1 MNEAHEGLAQAK
13 IEAEHLT
20 ERIVELQQAYY
31 NRDES
36 LVSDAEYDELMRELE
51 ALERAYPELAG
62 QDSPTRRVGGIV
74 GELFSK
80 VEHAEPMLSLDNVF
94 STEELAD
101 WADKTQRAVTEPISW
116 LCELK
121 IDGLALS
128 LRYERGTLTSAATR
142 GDGVTGEDVT
152 ENIALMSSIPKVLA
166 GSGHPDLIEVRGEVF
181 FGVDAFLELN
191 QIRADAGEKTFANPR
206 NAASGSL
213 RQKAEGKRED
223 KLELMREGLRRLQLT
238 VHGIGAWRDDT
249 SATQSS
255 EYELLASWGLP
266 ISKHY
271 RVVESVTEITN
282 YIEEFGKKRA
292 TLEHEIDG
300 VVVKVNQRALQAELG
315 TTSRAPK
322 WATAYK
328 YPPEQVNTK
337 LVDILV
343 GVGRT
348 GRVTP
353 YAVVEPVFVAGSTV
367 RNATLHNQEVVK
379 AKGVLIGDTVILRKA
394 GDVIPEILGP
404 VTELR
409 DGSEYAFVM
418 PSSCPECGTELRA
431 MKEGDIDLR
440 CPNAFS
446 CPAQVRGRVEHI
458 GSRGG
463 LDIEGLGEVAATAL
477 TQPLRPKPA
486 PLADADGNVTEA
498 GLFDLTL
505 EDLFWVDTEVID
517 SETGLVKLDEN
528 GEHRIQTP
536 YRRKRKSDDAAYD
549 ASVDLSNTEVPS
561 KAAVSLL
568 AELDAAKTKPLWRQ
582 LVALNIRH
590 VGPVASRALADYFGS
605 LANIRAASAEE
616 LAGVDG
622 VGDIIAQSL
631 IDWFS
636 EPWHLNIV
644 EAWIRAG
651 VTFATEGHP
660 GPGQAVATGGV
671 LAGLT
676 VVATGSLEGFT
687 REGAQEA
694 IIAAGGK
701 AASSVSKKTDYV
713 AAGPGAGSKLAK
725 AEELG
730 IPVLDAAQFKIL
742 VTEGPSAVSA
752 I

>member
-1 MNEAHEGLAQAK
+1 MSEGHEGLAEARV
-13 IEAEHLT
+13 EAERLT

-36 LVSDAEYDELMRELE
+36 LVSDAEYDEFMRQLE

-62 QDSPTRRVGGIV
+62 QDSPTRRVGGVV

-94 STEELAD
+94 STEELAE
-101 WADKTQRAVTEPISW
+101 WAEKTQRAVASPIGW

-128 LRYERGTLTSAATR
+128 LRYQRGTLTSAATR

-152 ENIALMSSIPKVLA
+152 ENIGLMGSIPKVLA
-166 GSGHPDLIEVRGEVF
+166 GSGHPDLIEIRGEVF
-181 FGVDAFLELN
+181 FGVEGFHELN

-213 RQKAEGKRED
+213 RQKSEGKRDD
-223 KLELMREGLRRLQLT
+223 KLELMREGLKRLQLT
-238 VHGIGAWRDDT
+238 VHGIGAWRDET
-249 SATQSS
+249 SLTQSS
-255 EYELLASWGLP
+255 EYELLANWGLP

-271 RVVESVTEITN
+271 RVVETVAEVTD
-282 YIEEFGKKRA
+282 YIAEFGKKRA

-322 WATAYK
+322 WATAFK

-353 YAVVEPVFVAGSTV
+353 FAVVEPVFVAGSTV

-409 DGSEYAFVM
+409 DGTERAFVM
-418 PSSCPECGTELRA
+418 PTDCPECGTELRP

-440 CPNAFS
+440 CPNAYS

-486 PLADADGNVTEA
+486 PLADEDGNVTEA

-536 YRRKRKSDDAAYD
+536 YRRKRKTDDPPYDAAT
-549 ASVDLSNTEVPS
+549 DLSDSEVPS
-561 KAAVSLL
+561 KGALSLL
-568 AELDAAKTKPLWRQ
+568 AELEIAKTKPLWRQ
-582 LVALNIRH
+582 LVSLNIRH

-605 LANIRAASAEE
+605 LSQIRAASATE
-616 LAGVDG
+616 LAAVDG

-631 IDWFS
+631 RDWFE
-636 EPWHLNIV
+636 EPWHLAIV
-644 EAWIRAG
+644 DTWMRAG

-660 GPGQAVATGGV
+660 GPGHAAAAGGV

-676 VVATGSLEGFT
+676 VVATGSLDGFT

-730 IPVLDAAQFKIL
+730 IPVLDAAQFAVL
-742 VTEGPSAVSA
+742 VSQGPDAL
-752 I
+752 